1 MRPALLVFL
10 LVFGIGASASTVT
23 GVSCSATGA
32 PSITG
37 ESICF
42 TGRGAGNPSA
52 SATSTA
58 TVSLDFSRF
67 TLNQTVNGVFAGA
80 GFGGSSLA
88 SASGDISLNLNTSGP
103 IRQGFVRIIYEP
115 SWLTSPG
122 DFQGLLNVTVGSIQ
136 TMCNVSPAQFCSFP
150 LVPSSAAPANVFTL
164 GQSFTLD
171 IRQTTTAFG
180 NFTRGSSLNS
190 VTTRFL
196 VQFIDSDGL
205 TPLAVSEIP
214 EPAAWTLIG
223 TFFIAGLIARK
234 LRVRY

>member
-1 MRPALLVFL
+1 MRPALLGFWL
-10 LVFGIGASASTVT
+10 LFGVGASASTVT
-23 GVSCSATGA
+23 GVLCSATGA

-37 ESICF
+37 ESTCL
-42 TGRGAGNPSA
+42 TGSGAGNPSA

-115 SWLTSPG
+115 SWITSAG
-122 DFQGLLNVTVGSIQ
+122 DFQGLLNVRLGNIQ
-136 TMCNVSPAQFCSFP
+136 TTCNVNPAQFCSFP
-150 LVPSSAAPANVFTL
+150 LVPSSTAPGNAFTL

-171 IRQTTTAFG
+171 LRQTTTASG
-180 NFTRGSSLNS
+180 NFTQGSSLNR
-190 VTTRFL
+190 VTTTFL
-196 VQFIDSDGL
+196 VQFLESDGL
-205 TPLAVSEIP
+205 TPVAVSEIP
-214 EPAAWTLIG
+214 EPATWTLIG
-223 TFFIAGLIARK
+223 TFFIAGSIARK
-234 LRVRY
+234 LAVRY